1 MVGALCVIA
10 IGIGGAPVVVLSL
23 PANELAES
31 INESRASRLYLD
43 AEPENLTRAVGA
55 RRT

>member
-10 IGIGGAPVVVLSL
+10 IAIGAPAVVLSL

-31 INESRASRLYLD
+31 INESRASHRYLPP
-43 AEPENLTRAVGA
+43 EPESLTRAVGV

>member
-1 MVGALCVIA
+1 MVGAPCVIA
-10 IGIGGAPVVVLSL
+10 IAVGDAPAVLLSL

-31 INESRASRLYLD
+31 INESFGSHLYLD
-43 AEPENLTRAVGA
+43 PEPESLTRAVGV

>member
-1 MVGALCVIA
+1 MVGAPGVIA
-10 IGIGGAPVVVLSL
+10 IAVGDAPAVLLSL

-31 INESRASRLYLD
+31 INESFGSHLYLD
-43 AEPENLTRAVGA
+43 PEPESLTRAVGV